1 MAMSNAER
9 QRRFRERLR
18 KAAPQ
23 NRTFPTR
30 LLQAFS
36 NEADRLT
43 AKSIRTGT
51 DELRGAAPATHQVN
65 TALPG
70 EMFRRMAAVAEI
82 FDLKVPEVI
91 RVSALIGLPKALLYF
106 ARCHD
111 LIGKQEALEQ
121 KFISEVRETNRA
133 VDFAIK
139 HAADSWQG

>member
-23 NRTFPTR
+23 NRTFRTR

-106 ARCHD
+106 R
-111 LIGKQEALEQ
+111 ALP
-121 KFISEVRETNRA
+121 
-133 VDFAIK
+133 
-139 HAADSWQG
+139 